1 MKIEELRTGL
11 CFSKSA
17 AVHHVCSSE
26 IHVWLRI
33 LMTLRSALVVLDCDC
48 FVADVAELVFALF
61 AVNAVCCPFLLVDVI
76 AVGTY
81 DAKLDVDEW
90 VFLEAQ
96 VLLDHFDG
104 DFIWEQ

>member
-1 MKIEELRTGL
+1 
-11 CFSKSA
+11 
-17 AVHHVCSSE
+17 
-26 IHVWLRI
+26 
-33 LMTLRSALVVLDCDC
+33 MTLRSALVVLDCDC
-48 FVADVAELVFALF
+48 FVADVAELVLALF

-96 VLLDHFDG
+96 VLLDHFDR